1 MDRMGGSFA
10 RLAWAYPPAKSF
22 SLNHMVGLA
31 QEHEATCFPFY
42 PHISKVVAVPCCMR
56 SIDSSNWCF
65 FTNFSFVVDQ
75 VIYVF
80 VLRKVVNEISLF

>member
-1 MDRMGGSFA
+1 MA

-31 QEHEATCFPFY
+31 QEHEATWFGFY
-42 PHISKVVAVPCCMR
+42 PPISKVPAVPSCLR

-65 FTNFSFVVDQ
+65 STNFSFVVDQ
-75 VIYVF
+75 VAYVF
-80 VLRKVVNEISLF
+80 VLRKVVNEISFF